1 VSAVTND
8 EPTIGALRH
17 RTARQLRESTTVA
30 EDRLW
35 RRLRRF
41 PVSGTHFRRQVP
53 IGPYVADFACMAA
66 RLVIEVD
73 GSQHDRDD
81 RRLRDEARTRWLERE
96 GYRVLRFW
104 NNDLTAN
111 MDGVLEAIYAAICGS
126 PTAEPTALKHQ
137 RRTRVA
143 PVGAKVTPPRR
154 ALRADP
160 PPAGE
165 GKQKQQP

>member
-1 VSAVTND
+1 MTDDNSTISAF
-8 EPTIGALRH
+8 RR
-17 RTARQLRESTTVA
+17 RTAKRLRENATDA
-30 EDRLW
+30 KDLLW

-66 RLVIEVD
+66 RLIVEVD
-73 GSQHDRDD
+73 GSQHGRDD
-81 RRLRDEARTRWLERE
+81 VRRRDERRTRWLEAE

-104 NNDLTAN
+104 NNDLTTN
-111 MDGVLEAIYAAICGS
+111 MDGVLQAIYAAIYGS
-126 PTAEPTALKHQ
+126 PSAEAVHLKHQ
-137 RRTRVA
+137 RRKRNAV
-143 PVGAKVTPPRR
+143 VTPPRR

-165 GKQKQQP
+165 GEGKP

>member
-1 VSAVTND
+1 VTND

-30 EDRLW
+30 EGRLW
-35 RRLRRF
+35 RRLRQF

-66 RLVIEVD
+66 RLIIEVD

-81 RRLRDEARTRWLERE
+81 RRQRDEARTGWLERE

-111 MDGVLEAIYAAICGS
+111 MDGVLEAIYAAIYGS
-126 PTAEPTALKHQ
+126 PTAQPMALKHK
-137 RRTRVA
+137 RRSRLA
-143 PVGAKVTPPRR
+143 PYGTKATPPRR
-154 ALRADP
+154 ASRADP

-165 GKQKQQP
+165 GKEKQPP

>member
-1 VSAVTND
+1 MASDN
-8 EPTIGALRH
+8 PTISAFR
-17 RTARQLRESTTVA
+17 RRAARLRENPTGA
-30 EDRLW
+30 EDLLW

-66 RLVIEVD
+66 RLIIEVD
-73 GSQHDRDD
+73 GSQHGRDD
-81 RRLRDEARTRWLERE
+81 LLKRDEARTRWLEAE

-104 NNDLTAN
+104 NNDLTGN
-111 MDGVLEAIYAAICGS
+111 MDGVLEAIYAAIYGS
-126 PTAEPTALKHQ
+126 SSAEPVHLKHQ
-137 RRTRVA
+137 RRKRDVVA
-143 PVGAKVTPPRR
+143 NPKVTPPRR

-165 GKQKQQP
+165 GEGKSHP

>member
-1 VSAVTND
+1 MTNGSS
-8 EPTIGALRH
+8 TIGTFRR
-17 RTARQLRESTTVA
+17 RTAKRLRENATDA
-30 EDRLW
+30 ENLLW

-53 IGPYVADFACMAA
+53 IGPYVADFACIAA
-66 RLVIEVD
+66 HLIIEVD
-73 GSQHDRDD
+73 GSQHGRDD
-81 RRLRDEARTRWLERE
+81 LLKRDERRTRWLEAE

-111 MDGVLEAIYAAICGS
+111 MDGVLEAIYAAIYGS
-126 PTAEPTALKHQ
+126 PSAEPVHLKHQ
-137 RRTRVA
+137 RRKCDAVA
-143 PVGAKVTPPRR
+143 TPPRR

-165 GKQKQQP
+165 GEGTP